1 MASKKGIIITIIILV
16 TITAASFI
24 IWQMPTNPQ
33 MSVVVSDFNSHIIGI
48 DERYKM
54 ISNANDESF
63 EQMIDGEISPDEYIS
78 IAEISSSQ
86 INSQIIELVESNA
99 TDEWID
105 SYLNNL
111 ESLSS
116 QIEKKITKVLG
127 RLDTLVERNKELE
140 DRLNKA
146 LNRNLEHEEILESM
160 KDKYKALK
168 IANTITGSDNNSIKE
183 TKIEINSL
191 IREVDYCI
199 SQLSD

>member
-111 ESLSS
+111 ESLRSYNSS
-116 QIEKKITKVLG
+116 IRETIVLANLINGNAGIDEKS
-127 RLDTLVERNKELE
+127 D
-140 DRLNKA
+140 
-146 LNRNLEHEEILESM
+146 IL
-160 KDKYKALK
+160 
-168 IANTITGSDNNSIKE
+168 I
-183 TKIEINSL
+183 KIEQLKQESKEYSKL
-191 IREVDYCI
+191 SI
-199 SQLSD
+199 SSRP

>member
-111 ESLSS
+111 ESLRSYNSS
-116 QIEKKITKVLG
+116 IRETIVLANLINGNAGIDEKS
-127 RLDTLVERNKELE
+127 D
-140 DRLNKA
+140 
-146 LNRNLEHEEILESM
+146 IL
-160 KDKYKALK
+160 
-168 IANTITGSDNNSIKE
+168 I
-183 TKIEINSL
+183 KIEQLKQQSKEYSKL
-191 IREVDYCI
+191 SI
-199 SQLSD
+199 SSRP

>member
-1 MASKKGIIITIIILV
+1 MASKKCIIITIIILV
-16 TITAASFI
+16 AITAASFV
-24 IWQMPTNPQ
+24 IWQMPTNLQ

-63 EQMIDGEISPDEYIS
+63 EEMIDGKISPDEYIS

-111 ESLSS
+111 ESLRSYNS
-116 QIEKKITKVLG
+116 YIRETIILANLINGNAGIDEKS
-127 RLDTLVERNKELE
+127 D
-140 DRLNKA
+140 
-146 LNRNLEHEEILESM
+146 IL
-160 KDKYKALK
+160 
-168 IANTITGSDNNSIKE
+168 I
-183 TKIEINSL
+183 KIEQLKQESKEYSKL
-191 IREVDYCI
+191 SI
-199 SQLSD
+199 SSRQ

>member
-111 ESLSS
+111 ESLRSYNSS
-116 QIEKKITKVLG
+116 IRETIVLANLINGDAGIDEKS
-127 RLDTLVERNKELE
+127 D
-140 DRLNKA
+140 
-146 LNRNLEHEEILESM
+146 IL
-160 KDKYKALK
+160 
-168 IANTITGSDNNSIKE
+168 I
-183 TKIEINSL
+183 KIEQLKQQSKEYSKL
-191 IREVDYCI
+191 SI
-199 SQLSD
+199 SSRP

>member
-16 TITAASFI
+16 AITAASFI

-111 ESLSS
+111 ESLRSYNSS
-116 QIEKKITKVLG
+116 IRETIVLANLINGDAGIDEKS
-127 RLDTLVERNKELE
+127 D
-140 DRLNKA
+140 
-146 LNRNLEHEEILESM
+146 IL
-160 KDKYKALK
+160 
-168 IANTITGSDNNSIKE
+168 I
-183 TKIEINSL
+183 KIEQLKQQSKEYSKL
-191 IREVDYCI
+191 SI
-199 SQLSD
+199 SSRP

>member
-1 MASKKGIIITIIILV
+1 MTSKKGIIITIIILV

-111 ESLSS
+111 ESLRSYNSS
-116 QIEKKITKVLG
+116 IRETIVLANLINGNAGIDEKS
-127 RLDTLVERNKELE
+127 D
-140 DRLNKA
+140 
-146 LNRNLEHEEILESM
+146 IL
-160 KDKYKALK
+160 
-168 IANTITGSDNNSIKE
+168 I
-183 TKIEINSL
+183 KIEQLKQESKEYSKL
-191 IREVDYCI
+191 SI
-199 SQLSD
+199 SSRP

>member
-16 TITAASFI
+16 AITAASFM

-33 MSVVVSDFNSHIIGI
+33 MSVVVSDFNLHIIGI

-111 ESLSS
+111 ESLRSYNSS
-116 QIEKKITKVLG
+116 IRETIVLANLINGNAGIDEKS
-127 RLDTLVERNKELE
+127 D
-140 DRLNKA
+140 
-146 LNRNLEHEEILESM
+146 IL
-160 KDKYKALK
+160 
-168 IANTITGSDNNSIKE
+168 I
-183 TKIEINSL
+183 KIEQLKQQSKEYSKL
-191 IREVDYCI
+191 SI
-199 SQLSD
+199 SSRP

>member
-16 TITAASFI
+16 AITAASFV
-24 IWQMPTNPQ
+24 IWQMPTNLQ
-33 MSVVVSDFNSHIIGI
+33 MSVVVSDFNLHIIGI

-111 ESLSS
+111 ESLRSYNS
-116 QIEKKITKVLG
+116 YIRETIILANLINGNAGIDEKS
-127 RLDTLVERNKELE
+127 D
-140 DRLNKA
+140 
-146 LNRNLEHEEILESM
+146 IL
-160 KDKYKALK
+160 
-168 IANTITGSDNNSIKE
+168 I
-183 TKIEINSL
+183 KIEQLKQESKEYSKL
-191 IREVDYCI
+191 SI
-199 SQLSD
+199 SSRP

>member
-1 MASKKGIIITIIILV
+1 MASKKGIIITIIILAA
-16 TITAASFI
+16 ITAASFM

-111 ESLSS
+111 ESLRSYNSS
-116 QIEKKITKVLG
+116 IRETIVLANLINGNAGIDEKS
-127 RLDTLVERNKELE
+127 D
-140 DRLNKA
+140 
-146 LNRNLEHEEILESM
+146 IL
-160 KDKYKALK
+160 
-168 IANTITGSDNNSIKE
+168 I
-183 TKIEINSL
+183 KIEQLKQQSKEYSKL
-191 IREVDYCI
+191 SI
-199 SQLSD
+199 SSRP

>member
-16 TITAASFI
+16 AITAASFI

-111 ESLSS
+111 ESLRSYNSS
-116 QIEKKITKVLG
+116 IRETIVLANLINGNAGIDEKS
-127 RLDTLVERNKELE
+127 D
-140 DRLNKA
+140 
-146 LNRNLEHEEILESM
+146 IL
-160 KDKYKALK
+160 
-168 IANTITGSDNNSIKE
+168 I
-183 TKIEINSL
+183 KIEQLKQQSKEYSKLSL
-191 IREVDYCI
+191 SSRP
-199 SQLSD
+199 

>member
-63 EQMIDGEISPDEYIS
+63 EEMIDGKISPDEYIS

-111 ESLSS
+111 ESLRSYNSS
-116 QIEKKITKVLG
+116 IRETIVLANLINGNAGIDEKS
-127 RLDTLVERNKELE
+127 D
-140 DRLNKA
+140 
-146 LNRNLEHEEILESM
+146 IL
-160 KDKYKALK
+160 
-168 IANTITGSDNNSIKE
+168 I
-183 TKIEINSL
+183 KIEQLKQQSKEYSKL
-191 IREVDYCI
+191 SI
-199 SQLSD
+199 SSRP

>member
-99 TDEWID
+99 TDEWIE
-105 SYLNNL
+105 SYLNDL
-111 ESLSS
+111 ESLRSYNS
-116 QIEKKITKVLG
+116 YIRETIVLANLINGNAGIDEKS
-127 RLDTLVERNKELE
+127 D
-140 DRLNKA
+140 
-146 LNRNLEHEEILESM
+146 IL
-160 KDKYKALK
+160 
-168 IANTITGSDNNSIKE
+168 I
-183 TKIEINSL
+183 KIEQLKQESKEYSKL
-191 IREVDYCI
+191 SI
-199 SQLSD
+199 SSRP